1 VKKTHGRVFRFFQ
14 LLAAPLKLAMLVG
27 AVTSVMVYVN
37 YTVDCSGLY
46 QGNLTN
52 RTIVELLYQGKAVSN
67 FSQMDERAVL
77 ELYAAQMPKGKAPS
91 ILALGSS
98 RVMQVTRQ
106 TVGQSDFYNCG
117 LTGADYRDVMNEYYA
132 FEKAGI
138 VPDAVILNIDPWLL
152 RGDDS
157 ALDSRA
163 DAALYSEF
171 LALDL
176 DIDSGY
182 APPAESRAYQL
193 TNAALQRTTKGR
205 TSLAALNITSTTL
218 GALFEPAYFQGNVAY
233 WQKRR
238 ASAVATTED
247 GAVIPYAAVSA
258 AGRADNTDEIK
269 MPDGTIWYSAAFRA
283 SDTNTTLSVALE
295 QAGTFLRMEGYT
307 QLDASQCAL
316 FERFVSCI
324 CRQKG
329 VRVILPAHA
338 LTTRFVYEYEQI
350 YNTDQ
355 HAGFFE
361 VEPYLRQYAAAHDI
375 PVVGS
380 YDPERVGLTESDF
393 YDGLHV
399 KESAIAK
406 YFGGLDADGN
416 ILPGSAVDST
426 LLAENPADDPD
437 QGAAASAAQ
446 SA

>member
-1 VKKTHGRVFRFFQ
+1 MKKTHGRVFRFFQ
-14 LLAAPLKLAMLVG
+14 LLAAPLKLAVLVG

-269 MPDGTIWYSAAFRA
+269 MSDGTIWYSAAFRA

-295 QAGTFLRMEGYT
+295 QAGTFLRMVDYT
-307 QLDASQCAL
+307 ELDASQCAL
-316 FERFVSCI
+316 FERFVAHLQ
-324 CRQKG
+324 QKG
-329 VRVILPAHA
+329 VRVYFMLSPYHP
-338 LTTRFVYEYEQI
+338 FVYEYERVTN
-350 YNTDQ
+350 YEN
-355 HAGFFE
+355 HAGFFAI
-361 VEPYLRQYAAAHDI
+361 EPYVRQYAAQHGI
-375 PVVGS
+375 TVIGS
-380 YDPERVGLTESDF
+380 YDPNRLGLTEADF

-399 KESAIAK
+399 RESGIAK
-406 YFGGLDADGN
+406 FFGGLDSRGRPLAGTVTDSS
-416 ILPGSAVDST
+416 LLAVD
-426 LLAENPADDPD
+426 PANDPD
-437 QGAAASAAQ
+437 QTAAAA
-446 SA
+446 